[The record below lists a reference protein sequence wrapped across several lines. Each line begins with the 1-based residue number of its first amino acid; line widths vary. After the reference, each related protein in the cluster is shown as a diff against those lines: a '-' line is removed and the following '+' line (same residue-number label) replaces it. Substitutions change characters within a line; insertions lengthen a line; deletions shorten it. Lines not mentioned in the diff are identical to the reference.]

1 MLFFYFKNCDMDKE
15 LKNEIYDQLD
25 NLFSKYY
32 TRDKFQFE
40 KPILRYGNSDF
51 QINLAQTSEYHNDI
65 HFQIT
70 LVAIDKN
77 ICEIKKILFIDNP
90 TSYILFKLQENIGDI
105 EVFGYQTSVSGWSL
119 YGVEDCKRIYDDHV
133 QFMEQVGH
141 AFLNRYSSLEG
152 IHQFL
157 NLKYLNEFDPDGDID
172 HYRKI
177 KSFFGEREIL
187 SGLIASYL
195 INYEDIE
202 RLIYQYKLL
211 YKHKNMDV
219 LLDKVVDY
227 FKK

>member
-1 MLFFYFKNCDMDKE
+1 MNKE
-15 LKNEIYDQLD
+15 LKNEIYDRLED
-25 NLFSKYY
+25 LFSMYY
-32 TRDKFQFE
+32 KRDKFQFE
-40 KPILRYGNSDF
+40 KPILRFSNSGF
-51 QINLAQTSEYHNDI
+51 SIQLSQKSEYHDNI
-65 HFQIT
+65 NFQIPII
-70 LVAIDKN
+70 VMNNKISQ
-77 ICEIKKILFIDNP
+77 IKELIEVSPIVFM
-90 TSYILFKLQENIGDI
+90 KLQEKVEKLDD
-105 EVFGYQTSVSGWSL
+105 FAYQAFYMAWTL
-119 YGVEDCKRIYDDHV
+119 YGVEDCKRMYDDHV

-187 SGLIASYL
+187 SGLIAAYL
-195 INYEDIE
+195 INFEDIE

-211 YKHKNMDV
+211 YKHKNMDEK
-219 LLDKVVDY
+219 LDKVVDY

>member
-1 MLFFYFKNCDMDKE
+1 M
-15 LKNEIYDQLD
+15 
-25 NLFSKYY
+25 FSKYY
-32 TRDKFQFE
+32 IRDKFQFE

-51 QINLAQTSEYHNDI
+51 QIRLGQTSEYHNDI
-65 HFQIT
+65 HFQIK
-70 LVAIDKN
+70 LFIINSN
-77 ICEIKKILFIDNP
+77 IIVIKKEIFPLDAPIVI
-90 TSYILFKLQENIGDI
+90 YKLQENIKD
-105 EVFGYQTSVSGWSL
+105 VDYFGYQQSVSGWSL
-119 YGVEDCKRIYDDHV
+119 YGVEDCKRMYDDHV

-187 SGLIASYL
+187 SGLIAAYL
-195 INYEDIE
+195 INFEDIE

-211 YKHKNMDV
+211 YKHKNMDEK
-219 LLDKVVDY
+219 LDKVVDY